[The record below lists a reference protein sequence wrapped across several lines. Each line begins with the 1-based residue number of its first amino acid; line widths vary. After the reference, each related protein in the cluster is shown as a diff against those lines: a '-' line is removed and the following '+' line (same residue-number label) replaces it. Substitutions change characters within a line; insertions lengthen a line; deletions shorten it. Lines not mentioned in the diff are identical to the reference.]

1 MEDVSQIT
9 IVEPPPP
16 EAPTPPSAV
25 PNVFDFYVG
34 SETPNP
40 STINLAAQ
48 SGRLLLSA
56 SAAADPH
63 SPSPTTSGPGALVR
77 FSQLENGSTEELV
90 QYGTGPVPADFRTP
104 APKERKSKPKD
115 KDASSSAV
123 KSDKKRK
130 RLHVDTSA
138 SPSEDRDLEMTD
150 APALLHSGLTGGLQ
164 KMMTRGDG
172 FPPSPDYSGDNH
184 VEQSPGSPV
193 KRSKRVKERKHE
205 VGLGTA
211 IMQMITTTKKPTR
224 KSSGSKEKKTTRKDD
239 KDDDDERPR
248 KQHRKS
254 KRRESGPKM
263 IEYKPSAQDGSQTV
277 VVYKGGEG
285 AADLPALLLGFV
297 DKGPASERGVSMNK
311 ALKRYHRSRAA
322 AGQQGQGRSREEKEL
337 WKRLRM
343 RRNEAGEVVL
353 FF

>member
-1 MEDVSQIT
+1 M
-9 IVEPPPP
+9 
-16 EAPTPPSAV
+16 
-25 PNVFDFYVG
+25 
-34 SETPNP
+34 
-40 STINLAAQ
+40 
-48 SGRLLLSA
+48 
-56 SAAADPH
+56 
-63 SPSPTTSGPGALVR
+63 R

-104 APKERKSKPKD
+104 APKDRKSKLKEKD
-115 KDASSSAV
+115 SSSSAV

-138 SPSEDRDLEMTD
+138 SPSVDRDLEMTD

-164 KMMTRGDG
+164 KMMARDDG
-172 FPPSPDYSGDNH
+172 FPPTPDYSGDNH
-184 VEQSPGSPV
+184 VEQSTGSPL
-193 KRSKRVKERKHE
+193 KRSKRVKEKKHE
-205 VGLGTA
+205 GGLSTA
-211 IMQMITTTKKPTR
+211 IMQMITTKRPAR
-224 KSSGSKEKKTTRKDD
+224 KSSGSKEKKTRKEE
-239 KDDDDERPR
+239 KDDDEERPR

-263 IEYKPSAQDGSQTV
+263 IEYKPSAEGADGGQSV

-322 AGQQGQGRSREEKEL
+322 AGQQGQGRGREEKEL